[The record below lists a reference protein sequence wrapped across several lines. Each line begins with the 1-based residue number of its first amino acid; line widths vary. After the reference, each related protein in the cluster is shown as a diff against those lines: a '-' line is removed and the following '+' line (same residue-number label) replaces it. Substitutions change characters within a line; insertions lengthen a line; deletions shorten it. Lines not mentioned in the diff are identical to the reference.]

1 MRLFKFFIF
10 VFILIAMI
18 FIGNKFVV
26 KENKDSPYR
35 EEASIDNIMPYDA
48 LSIVQ
53 YNMSEV
59 KSIATLSLTSSW
71 EYLSSFFGVP
81 EDNIRGSLLKKN
93 ISVLNFQ
100 ADIIVFLDDNSV
112 RQITLTLDGDD
123 YDINSFKN
131 SILENAKVHNTPS
144 SSEIIEGSDGSVLV
158 EIVSYKSDRYIFVV
172 SNAKETDK
180 SILTLDLINNY
191 SL

>member
-1 MRLFKFFIF
+1 MRVFRLFIF
-10 VFILIAMI
+10 VFILIVMI

-26 KENKDSPYR
+26 KENTDSPFR
-35 EEASIDNIMPYDA
+35 EEASIDNVLPYDA
-48 LSIVQ
+48 SNLIQ
-53 YNMSEV
+53 YNMNEV
-59 KSIATLSLTSSW
+59 ESIATLSLSSSW

-81 EDNIRGSLLKKN
+81 EDNIRDSLLKKN

-100 ADIIVFLDDNSV
+100 ADIMVFLDDNSV
-112 RQITLTLDGDD
+112 RQITLTLDGDAD
-123 YDINSFKN
+123 DINSFKN

-144 SSEIIEGSDGSVLV
+144 SSEIIERSDGSVLA
-158 EIVSYKSDRYIFVV
+158 EIVSYNSDRYIFVV
-172 SNAKETDK
+172 SNTKEAEK